1 MAIVL
6 EPIPGK
12 TIKLLKA
19 EQIVCRDRSH
29 CHRSPIQ
36 NMVMLE
42 INGHTVWITQDGE
55 RYNARI
61 DSDLGRL
68 DLTEQQLNQ
77 YVRNNT

>member
-1 MAIVL
+1 M
-6 EPIPGK
+6 
-12 TIKLLKA
+12 TIFIDFPDKKVKLLKA
-19 EQIVCRDRSH
+19 EQIICHDETH
-29 CHRSPIQ
+29 CHSSPIQ

-68 DLTEQQLNQ
+68 DLTENQLNQ
-77 YVRNNT
+77 YGRNNT

>member
-1 MAIVL
+1 M
-6 EPIPGK
+6 
-12 TIKLLKA
+12 TIFIDFPDKKVKLLKA
-19 EQIVCRDRSH
+19 EQIICHDETH
-29 CHRSPIQ
+29 CHSSPIQ

-42 INGHTVWITQDGE
+42 INGHTVEITQDGE

-61 DSDLGRL
+61 DRDLGRL